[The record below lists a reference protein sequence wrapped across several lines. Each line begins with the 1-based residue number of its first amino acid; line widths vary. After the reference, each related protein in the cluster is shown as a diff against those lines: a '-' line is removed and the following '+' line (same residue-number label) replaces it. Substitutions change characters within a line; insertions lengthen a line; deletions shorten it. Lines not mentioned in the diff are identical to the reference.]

1 MQIPEGSIPVDSDEY
16 KLIETVNLNSYQSHI
31 IEQSFY
37 FPQEGIFK
45 QYPASASINDLVIAK
60 SGLKT
65 FEVVSS
71 IQLNKDEITSIDDV
85 LNQGNKKE
93 ILEFIDK
100 RDVIK
105 VEDLEK
111 IYWMLKDKDFY
122 NKLMTILKNK
132 YIYDNNIWE
141 YSSENGDINSLQ
153 EYILNNKNN
162 KELLKSIGHEFDLL
176 FIKLDK
182 TNNAHILNHLD
193 YYPILKNRIFKLP
206 KSKSILT
213 TQLRDTYQDY
223 VSYLITLEKINDYEY
238 MRLCYYLILQQ
249 RIKEATIIYN
259 KINKDNIIGNDL
271 TSLELQYDYLTAYL
285 DFSNGYPKF
294 EKAREIAKKYKDIS
308 ISKWK
313 NMFNEIE
320 DQLNEY
326 DGTIN
331 FDEEINKEQE
341 ELANMNKYIA
351 ELKEALNMEIKDQ
364 IISIIYKNISEIK
377 VKYYLIDIEILFSRS
392 PFVKKTRIDFGF
404 IKPQKIDIIK
414 LENKLNEDKYIL
426 NIPEELKNKNFYIE
440 ISAGKLKEK
449 EIYYSSLLKYS
460 LIESIGEI
468 KVMSPELK
476 PIPKV
481 YVKCFCETNSGQ
493 IKFYKDGFT
502 DLRGKF
508 DYISLNTDLVNEV
521 KKFSILMV
529 SKEYGS
535 IIVSCN
541 PPKMIKGADGKDS
554 VQRIFDYR
562 QQARNKFRK

>member
-1 MQIPEGSIPVDSDEY
+1 MI
-16 KLIETVNLNSYQSHI
+16 
-31 IEQSFY
+31 
-37 FPQEGIFK
+37 
-45 QYPASASINDLVIAK
+45 
-60 SGLKT
+60 
-65 FEVVSS
+65 VVSS
-71 IQLNKDEITSIDDV
+71 IQLNKDDITSIDDV

-93 ILEFIDK
+93 ILEFINK

-105 VEDLEK
+105 DEDLHK

-122 NKLMTILKNK
+122 NKLMAILKKK
-132 YIYDNNIWE
+132 YIFDSNIWE
-141 YSSENGDINSLQ
+141 YSSENEDINSLQ
-153 EYILNNKNN
+153 EYLLNNGNKKILN
-162 KELLKSIGHEFDLL
+162 SIGHEFDLL

-213 TQLRDTYQDY
+213 TQLRDTYENY
-223 VSYLITLEKINDYEY
+223 ISYLITLEKINNYEY

-259 KINKDNIIGNDL
+259 KINKKEIIGNNL

-294 EKAREIAKKYKDIS
+294 EKARAIAKKYKNIS
-308 ISKWK
+308 ISNWK

-326 DGTIN
+326 DGKIN

-341 ELANMNKYIA
+341 ELSKKDKHKA
-351 ELKEALNMEIKDQ
+351 ESEEVLNMEVKDQ
-364 IISIIYKNISEIK
+364 TINIIYKNISEIK

-392 PFVKKTRIDFGF
+392 PFVKKTKIDFGF
-404 IKPQKIDIIK
+404 IKPQKIDTIK
-414 LENKLNEDKYIL
+414 LEKNHNENKYAL

-440 ISAGKLKEK
+440 VSSGKIKEN

-468 KVMSPELK
+468 KVMTPELK

-508 DYISLNTDLVNEV
+508 DYLKSSL
-521 KKFSILMV
+521 F
-529 SKEYGS
+529 
-535 IIVSCN
+535 
-541 PPKMIKGADGKDS
+541 
-554 VQRIFDYR
+554 
-562 QQARNKFRK
+562 